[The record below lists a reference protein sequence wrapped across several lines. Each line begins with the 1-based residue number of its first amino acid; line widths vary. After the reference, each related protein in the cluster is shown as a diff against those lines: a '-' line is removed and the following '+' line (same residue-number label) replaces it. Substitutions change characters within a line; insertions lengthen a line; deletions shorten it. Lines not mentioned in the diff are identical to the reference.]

1 MGALFV
7 YTFETGMIKQPNVR
21 SQFIRILTVNI
32 IISLMPGISL
42 LGHLGGFVGGVLL
55 GVIFT
60 RNDAWSMLRKNTIVA
75 TLGLLL
81 ALVIWVSI
89 IPISLRYTGRPIRKY
104 WKLLMIWVWDFMR
117 IIWKHV

>member
-1 MGALFV
+1 
-7 YTFETGMIKQPNVR
+7 MIKQPNVR
-21 SQFIRILTVNI
+21 SQFIRILTVNV

-42 LGHLGGFVGGVLL
+42 MGHLGGFVGGILL

-81 ALVIWVSI
+81 ALGYLGITNTNFSPLYGATDQKVLEIADDLGLGFYARHMEARLI
-89 IPISLRYTGRPIRKY
+89 
-104 WKLLMIWVWDFMR
+104 DFYFER
-117 IIWKHV
+117 